1 MTWRK
6 WMVRGLVF
14 SVLGGSVAAA
24 LAYQAWTNPTA
35 TRRQVLSQLDKN
47 FVGAHVS
54 LESARLRL
62 LGGISFTDL
71 RMTRRDDLD
80 RADFLYVPDGIIYHD
95 KERLANGDLAI
106 RKIELHRMRLRIVRD
121 HDGHWN
127 LVGLLAPVDLNHRV
141 PMLVLRQ
148 ATIVLEDH
156 TTSLVGPLL
165 EIKDVNLTLINDPLP
180 ALTFEGSGTIDVAG
194 PVHLN
199 GQIQRATGELT
210 LDLDAPAIPVGPAL
224 VERLAAV
231 APKRQRMCGT
241 LRGEGH
247 IKAAVA
253 LHPGRPQPL
262 SYDATVTLTK
272 AEFSHPRLAWA
283 LHDGRGDGP
292 CRQRRDPAG
301 PCHRA
306 VGAEQVRHD
315 AARPVV
321 IAAAGVHGQRRRL
334 AAHRPRA
341 RNGLSARS
349 HSRR

>member
-1 MTWRK
+1 MRK
-6 WMVRGLVF
+6 WLVRGLVF
-14 SVLGGSVAAA
+14 GVLGGFAAAA

-35 TRRQVLSQLDKN
+35 TRRQVLSQFNKV
-47 FVGAHVS
+47 FVGASVN
-54 LESARLRL
+54 LDSARLRL
-62 LGGISFTDL
+62 LGGISFSDL

-80 RADFLYVPDGIIYHD
+80 KTDFLYVPDGIIYHD

-127 LVGLLAPVDLNHRV
+127 VAGLLGPVDLNQRV
-141 PMLVLRQ
+141 PMLVVRQ
-148 ATIVLEDH
+148 ATIVLEDR

-180 ALTFEGSGTIDVAG
+180 AITFEGSGTIDVAG

-224 VERLAAV
+224 MERLAAV
-231 APKRQRMCGT
+231 APEMAVHVRTQ
-241 LRGEGH
+241 RGEGH
-247 IKAAVA
+247 IKAAIA
-253 LHPGRPQPL
+253 HHPGRPQPF

-283 LHDGRGDGP
+283 LHDGE
-292 CRQRRDPAG
+292 ATA
-301 PCHRA
+301 H
-306 VGAEQVRHD
+306 
-315 AARPVV
+315 VV
-321 IAAAGVHGQRRRL
+321 NGSIPL
-334 AAHRPRA
+334 AHVT
-341 RNGLSARS
+341 ARS
-349 HSRR
+349 GPSKLDLTVKDLSLSLPPGYSIKDDGSMLTDLVREMDRQLRAHSRR